1 MSMPLARYL
10 KDFSAPPAPPQPI
23 ESPFGMAGED
33 DFDMEFPALPE
44 PEPEPIDLEAERR
57 EAFAEGHAAGER
69 EAVERLEAERQV
81 LETAHAEAMAELE
94 QRLRDEF
101 ASALTTKLPEVA
113 KRLSLAVSEQVAHA
127 LAPLI
132 EEHIVE
138 KAVAELADQLEA
150 AVLAGEGGTIQIR
163 GPRDLFE
170 KLQSHMPDHGEMLR
184 HVEGVDL
191 DLTAEFGETALVTR
205 ISAFSASLKKVLS

>member
-10 KDFSAPPAPPQPI
+10 KDFSAPSAPPQPLD
-23 ESPFGMAGED
+23 SPFEATGAD

-44 PEPEPIDLEAERR
+44 PELVQVDLEAERR
-57 EAFAEGHAAGER
+57 EAYADGHAAGER
-69 EAVERLEAERQV
+69 EATERFEAERQAQQ
-81 LETAHAEAMAELE
+81 TAHAEALAEIE

-101 ASALTTKLPEVA
+101 TATLATQLPEVI
-113 KRLSLAVSEQVAHA
+113 KSLSLSVSEQVAQA

-132 EEHIVE
+132 EESIVE
-138 KAVAELADQLEA
+138 RAVVELAEQLTAAISGGEA
-150 AVLAGEGGTIQIR
+150 GTIQVR

-170 KLQSHMPDHGEMLR
+170 KLLSEMPDHGEMLR
-184 HVEGVDL
+184 HVDGADL
-191 DLTAEFGETALVTR
+191 DLTAEFGDAALVTR